1 MLTLKFEDELMNFSF
16 IQFLTLFG
24 ALSLFLFGMKV
35 MSEGIQKLA
44 GDKMRSF
51 LSAMTSNRFLGVITG
66 FLITTLVQSSSA
78 STVMVVSFVNAGLLS
93 LVQSVGVIMGANIG
107 TTTTAWLISFLGFK
121 LNISALS
128 LPIIGIAFPLLYFSR
143 DRLTSLGETLL
154 GFALLF
160 MGLGMLQQS
169 VPDLHSNPEMFRAL
183 QNLTDYGFG
192 SVMIFLGIGTL
203 LTIVLQSSSATMAL
217 TLVMCNNGWIGFEH
231 GAAIVLGEN
240 IGTTITAN
248 LAALVGNVYAKR
260 TALAHTL
267 FNVFGVIWM
276 LALFNI
282 FITQI
287 DKYMVNIGL
296 ASPMTDA
303 SMVPFGLAIFHTAF
317 NITNTLLLIGF
328 IKLIVVSVEK
338 MIPSKGKIDEKHQL
352 EYFGGGFMQL
362 AEFSVLQAKRETR
375 RYCDLAHRMFNFIP
389 EMIYQTDRKKFDKL
403 LARVSKYEEITD
415 RVEIEITTFLIK
427 ASRKQLSTNASEQLR
442 RMRLVIS
449 EVEKVGDVCFKMAT
463 LLDKKKEEKAYFT
476 PKQRDALNKMFE
488 LVNEAFDVMM
498 VNMERGEAF
507 ARSNIQRSYE
517 LEKKINQYRDFVN
530 EEVIDDIEKGS
541 YHVKSGFYFNKLIS
555 SCEKVAD
562 SVLNINEAAAGVNI
576 E

>member
-1 MLTLKFEDELMNFSF
+1 MNFNL
-16 IQFLTLFG
+16 IQFLTIFG
-24 ALSLFLFGMKV
+24 SLSLFLFGMKV

-44 GDKMRSF
+44 GDKMRSI
-51 LSAMTSNRFLGVITG
+51 LSAMTSNRFLGVLTG
-66 FLITTLVQSSSA
+66 FLITTFVQSSSA
-78 STVMVVSFVNAGLLS
+78 STVMVVSFVNAGLLN

-107 TTTTAWLISFLGFK
+107 TTTTAWFISVLGFK
-121 LNISALS
+121 FNISALS
-128 LPIIGIAFPLLYFSR
+128 LPIIGIAFPMLYFSR
-143 DRLTSLGETLL
+143 DKMTSLGETLL

-169 VPDLHSNPEMFRAL
+169 VPDLHSNPEMFEAL
-183 QNLTDYGFG
+183 QRLTDYGYG
-192 SVMIFLGIGTL
+192 SIMIFLGIGTL

-248 LAALVGNVYAKR
+248 LAALVGNVHAKR

-267 FNVFGVIWM
+267 FNIFGVIWM
-276 LALFNI
+276 LASFNF

-287 DKYMVNIGL
+287 DKYMMSIGL
-296 ASPMTDA
+296 ASPMIDA

-328 IKLIVVSVEK
+328 VKFIVYAVERI
-338 MIPSKGKIDEKHQL
+338 IPSKGRVDERHQL
-352 EYFGGGFMQL
+352 EYFGSGFLHM
-362 AEFSVLQAKRETR
+362 AEFSVLQARRETR
-375 RYCDLAHRMFNFIP
+375 RYCDLAQRMFNLIP
-389 EMIYQTDRKKFDKL
+389 EMIYQTDRKKFDKI

-415 RVEIEITTFLIK
+415 RVEVEITTFLIK

-449 EVEKVGDVCFKMAT
+449 EVEKIGDVCFKMAT

-476 PKQRDALNKMFE
+476 PKQRDALDKMFE
-488 LVNEAFDVMM
+488 LINEAFDVMM
-498 VNMERGEAF
+498 VNLERGEAF

-517 LEKKINQYRDFVN
+517 LEKKINAYRDSVN

-541 YHVKSGFYFNKLIS
+541 YHVKSGIYFNKHVS
-555 SCEKVAD
+555 SCEKVGD
-562 SVLNINEAAAGVNI
+562 SILNINEAAAGVNI

>member
-1 MLTLKFEDELMNFSF
+1 MNFSF

-44 GDKMRSF
+44 GDKMRTI
-51 LSAMTSNRFLGVITG
+51 LSAMTSNRFFGVITG
-66 FLITTLVQSSSA
+66 FFITTLVQSSSA

-121 LNISALS
+121 LNIAALS
-128 LPIIGIAFPLLYFSR
+128 LPIIAVAFPMLYFSK

-160 MGLGMLQQS
+160 MGLGLLKDS
-169 VPDLHSNPEMFRAL
+169 VPDLHANPQMFEAL

-192 SVMIFLGIGTL
+192 SILIFLGIGTL

-217 TLVMCNNGWIGFEH
+217 TLVMCNYGWIGFEH

-248 LAALVGNVYAKR
+248 LAALVGNVHAKR

-267 FNVFGVIWM
+267 FNLFGVTWM
-276 LALFNI
+276 LIAFKLV
-282 FITQI
+282 ITTI
-287 DKYMVNIGL
+287 DSYMVGMGF
-296 ASPMTDA
+296 ASPMN
-303 SMVPFGLAIFHTAF
+303 SPEMVPFGLAIFHTAF

-328 IKLIVVSVEK
+328 IKFIVISVEK
-338 MIPSKGKIDEKHQL
+338 IIPSKGKGDERHQL
-352 EYFGGGFMQL
+352 EYFGSGFLHM

-375 RYCDLAHRMFNFIP
+375 RYCDLAQRMFNFIP
-389 EMIYQTDRKKFDKL
+389 EMVYQTDRKKFAKV

-415 RVEIEITTFLIK
+415 RVEVEITTFLIK
-427 ASRKQLSTNASEQLR
+427 VSRKQLSTSASEQLR
-442 RMRLVIS
+442 RMRLICS
-449 EVEKVGDVCFKMAT
+449 EVEKIGDICFKMAT

-476 PKQRDALNKMFE
+476 PKQREELTNMFE
-488 LVNEAFDVMM
+488 LVNDAFDVMM
-498 VNMERGEAF
+498 VNMERGEMF
-507 ARSNIQRSYE
+507 ARTNIQQAYI
-517 LEKKINQYRDFVN
+517 LEKRINQFRDNVS

-541 YHVKSGFYFNKLIS
+541 SHVKSSFYFNKMIS
-555 SCEKVAD
+555 SCEKVGD
-562 SVLNINEAAAGVNI
+562 SILNINEAAAGVNI

>member
-1 MLTLKFEDELMNFSF
+1 MNFSF

-44 GDKMRSF
+44 GDKMRSI
-51 LSAMTSNRFLGVITG
+51 LSAMTSNRFLGVLTG
-66 FLITTLVQSSSA
+66 FFITTLVQSSSA

-121 LNISALS
+121 LNIASLS
-128 LPIIGIAFPLLYFSR
+128 LPIIGIAFPLLYFTK

-160 MGLGMLQQS
+160 MGLGLLQQS
-169 VPDLHSNPEMFRAL
+169 VPDLHTNPEMFRAL

-192 SVMIFLGIGTL
+192 SVLIFLGIGTL

-267 FNVFGVIWM
+267 FNIFGVIWM
-276 LALFNI
+276 LIFFKLFI
-282 FITQI
+282 HQI
-287 DKYMVNIGL
+287 DKQMVGMGL
-296 ASPMTDA
+296 NSPMTDA
-303 SMVPFGLAIFHTAF
+303 TMVPFGLAIFHTAF

-328 IKLIVVSVEK
+328 IKFIVYSVEK
-338 MIPSKGKIDEKHQL
+338 IIPSKGKVDERHHL
-352 EYFGGGFMQL
+352 EYFGSGILHM

-375 RYCDLAHRMFNFIP
+375 RYCDMAQRMFNFIP
-389 EMIYQTDRKKFDKL
+389 EMVYETDRKKFAKL

-415 RVEIEITTFLIK
+415 RVEVEITTFLIK
-427 ASRKQLSTNASEQLR
+427 TSRKHLSLSASEQLR
-442 RMRLVIS
+442 RMRLICS
-449 EVEKVGDVCFKMAT
+449 EVEKIGDVCFKMAT
-463 LLDKKKEEKAYFT
+463 MLDKKKEEKAYFT
-476 PKQRDALNKMFE
+476 PRQREELDKMFA

-498 VNMERGEAF
+498 VNLERGEAF
-507 ARSNIQRSYE
+507 ARTNMQKAYTI
-517 LEKKINQYRDFVN
+517 EKKINKFRDNIN
-530 EEVIDDIEKGS
+530 EEIIDEIEKGS
-541 YHVKSGFYFNKLIS
+541 SHVKSGFYFNKMIS
-555 SCEKVAD
+555 SCEKVGD
-562 SVLNINEAAAGVNI
+562 SILNINEASAGVNI